1 MRIESSVLYSQ
12 VHRVTRLRFILR
24 KQGSG
29 TLEGHPERK
38 AIELCILRFYNTFQ
52 YKSVPRRFKKLV
64 LTKRY
69 IYIYIYAAKPT
80 RQNEQVSHE
89 RCTVPGAKASI
100 PSSSYFLYQCH
111 SAPFNVLLY
120 QHNRKG
126 SSNNSYQPAAIS
138 SPMFH
143 QCFVVTRS
151 SLRVS
156 LRP

>member
-29 TLEGHPERK
+29 ALEGHPERR

-69 IYIYIYAAKPT
+69 IYIYTRLNQRVKTNRFLMKDARSQVRRQASLLLPT
-80 RQNEQVSHE
+80 SYINVIPLHSTF
-89 RCTVPGAKASI
+89 CSI
-100 PSSSYFLYQCH
+100 SITG
-111 SAPFNVLLY
+111 
-120 QHNRKG
+120 RE
-126 SSNNSYQPAAIS
+126 
-138 SPMFH
+138 
-143 QCFVVTRS
+143 VVTTLINR
-151 SLRVS
+151 LRFPVQCS
-156 LRP
+156 TNASW